1 MAKNIGIDLGGTNI
15 KGAVID
21 SENGEILF
29 MQKIPTD
36 AHEGHEKVIARIV
49 KLCKS
54 LVSSAGLRME
64 DISGIG
70 IGLPGAINAKTG
82 SSIFMTNLPDHWI
95 NVPVCDLITK
105 GTGKPAFLI
114 NDVNSITWGEQVFG
128 AGKGTGNMVC
138 FALGTGIGGGLVVNG
153 QLILGRTGVAGE
165 LGHMIVQPHGNR
177 CNCGAHGC
185 LETYASGPAIRSMAL
200 KAVAHGGTTI
210 LGEMVDYDLNKITP
224 KTVSDAALRGDE
236 MALEIYA
243 TAGYYLGIAVAN
255 IITVFDPDKIIIA
268 GGVSAAGE
276 LLMKP
281 IRDYVY
287 NNVRVT
293 PLEGIQI
300 SNGELGNE
308 AGVYGASMW
317 ADFNM
322 KLQLPVTG

>member
-1 MAKNIGIDLGGTNI
+1 MSKNIGIDLGGTNI
-15 KGAVID
+15 KGAVVD
-21 SENGEILF
+21 GETGTILI
-29 MQKIPTD
+29 MQSVPTE
-36 AHEGHEKVIARIV
+36 AQEGHDKVIARIIR
-49 KLCKS
+49 LCKN
-54 LVSSAGLRME
+54 LVSSAGLKME
-64 DISGIG
+64 DINGIG

-82 SSIFMTNLPDHWI
+82 TSVFMTNLPDHWV
-95 NVPVCDLITK
+95 NVPVCDMVTK

-114 NDVNSITWGEQVFG
+114 NDVNSITWGEQIFG
-128 AGKGTGNMVC
+128 AGKGTENMVC

-185 LETYASGPAIRSMAL
+185 LETYASGPAIRSMDM

-224 KTVSDAALRGDE
+224 KTVSDAALHGDE
-236 MALEIYA
+236 MAQEIYQ

-255 IITVFDPDKIIIA
+255 AITILEPDMVIIA
-268 GGVSAAGE
+268 GGVAAAGE

-281 IRDYVY
+281 VRDYVY
-287 NNVRVT
+287 NNVHVT

-300 SNGELGNE
+300 VTGELGND
-308 AGVYGASMW
+308 AGIYGASMW
-317 ADFNM
+317 AEFN
-322 KLQLPVTG
+322 LRQ

>member
-1 MAKNIGIDLGGTNI
+1 MSKNIGIDLGGTNI
-15 KGAVID
+15 KGAVVD
-21 SENGEILF
+21 GETGTILI
-29 MQKIPTD
+29 MQSVPTE
-36 AHEGHEKVIARIV
+36 AQEGHDKVIARIIR
-49 KLCKS
+49 LCKN
-54 LVSSAGLRME
+54 LVSSAGLKME
-64 DISGIG
+64 DINGIG

-82 SSIFMTNLPDHWI
+82 TSVFMTNLPDHWV
-95 NVPVCDLITK
+95 NVPVCDIVTK

-128 AGKGTGNMVC
+128 AGKGTDNMVC

-224 KTVSDAALRGDE
+224 KTVSDAALHGDE
-236 MALEIYA
+236 MAQEIYQ

-255 IITVFDPDKIIIA
+255 AITILEPDMVIIA
-268 GGVSAAGE
+268 GGVAAAGE

-281 IRDYVY
+281 VRDYVY
-287 NNVRVT
+287 NNVHVT

-300 SNGELGNE
+300 VTGELGND
-308 AGVYGASMW
+308 AGIYGASMW
-317 ADFNM
+317 AEFN
-322 KLQLPVTG
+322 LRQ

>member
-1 MAKNIGIDLGGTNI
+1 MSKNIGIDLGGTNI
-15 KGAVID
+15 KGAVVD
-21 SENGEILF
+21 GETGTILI
-29 MQKIPTD
+29 MQSVPTE
-36 AHEGHEKVIARIV
+36 AQEGHDKVIARIIR
-49 KLCKS
+49 LCKN
-54 LVSSAGLRME
+54 LVSSAGLKME
-64 DISGIG
+64 DINGIG

-82 SSIFMTNLPDHWI
+82 TSVFMTNLPDHWV
-95 NVPVCDLITK
+95 NVPVCDIVTK

-114 NDVNSITWGEQVFG
+114 NDVNSITWGEQIFG
-128 AGKGTGNMVC
+128 AGKGTENMVC

-224 KTVSDAALRGDE
+224 KTVSDAALHGDE
-236 MALEIYA
+236 MAQEIYQI
-243 TAGYYLGIAVAN
+243 AGYYLGIAVAN
-255 IITVFDPDKIIIA
+255 AITILEPDMVIIT
-268 GGVSAAGE
+268 GGVAAAGE

-281 IRDYVY
+281 VRDYVY
-287 NNVRVT
+287 NNVHVT

-300 SNGELGNE
+300 VTGELGND
-308 AGVYGASMW
+308 AGIYGASMW
-317 ADFNM
+317 AEFN
-322 KLQLPVTG
+322 LRQ

>member
-1 MAKNIGIDLGGTNI
+1 MSKNIGIDLGGTNI
-15 KGAVID
+15 KGAVVD
-21 SENGEILF
+21 GETGTILI
-29 MQKIPTD
+29 MQSVPTE
-36 AHEGHEKVIARIV
+36 AQEGHDKVIARIIR
-49 KLCKS
+49 LCKN
-54 LVSSAGLRME
+54 LVSSAGLKME
-64 DISGIG
+64 DINGIG

-82 SSIFMTNLPDHWI
+82 TSVFMTNLPDHWV
-95 NVPVCDLITK
+95 NVPVCDMVTK

-114 NDVNSITWGEQVFG
+114 NDVNSITWGEQIFG
-128 AGKGTGNMVC
+128 AGKGTENMVC

-153 QLILGRTGVAGE
+153 QLILGRTGGAGE

-224 KTVSDAALRGDE
+224 KTVSDAALHGDE
-236 MALEIYA
+236 MAQEIYQ

-255 IITVFDPDKIIIA
+255 AITILEPDMVIIT
-268 GGVSAAGE
+268 GGVAAAGE

-281 IRDYVY
+281 VRDYVY
-287 NNVRVT
+287 NNVHVT

-300 SNGELGNE
+300 VTGELGND
-308 AGVYGASMW
+308 AGIYGASMW
-317 ADFNM
+317 AEYN
-322 KLQLPVTG
+322 LRQ

>member
-1 MAKNIGIDLGGTNI
+1 MSKNIGIDLGGTNI
-15 KGAVID
+15 KGAVVD
-21 SENGEILF
+21 GETGTILI
-29 MQKIPTD
+29 MQSVPTE
-36 AHEGHEKVIARIV
+36 AQEGHDKVIARIIR
-49 KLCKS
+49 LCKN
-54 LVSSAGLRME
+54 LVTSAGLKME
-64 DISGIG
+64 DINGIG
-70 IGLPGAINAKTG
+70 IGVPGAINAKTG
-82 SSIFMTNLPDHWI
+82 TTVFMTNLPDHWV
-95 NVPVCDLITK
+95 NVPVCDMVTK

-128 AGKGTGNMVC
+128 AGKGTDNMVC

-185 LETYASGPAIRSMAL
+185 LETYASGPAIRSMAM

-224 KTVSDAALRGDE
+224 KTVSDAALHGDE
-236 MALEIYA
+236 MAQEIYQ

-255 IITVFDPDKIIIA
+255 AITILEPDMVIIA
-268 GGVSAAGE
+268 GGVAAAGE

-281 IRDYVY
+281 VRDYVY
-287 NNVRVT
+287 NNVHVT

-300 SNGELGNE
+300 VTGELGND
-308 AGVYGASMW
+308 AGIYGASMW
-317 ADFNM
+317 AEFN
-322 KLQLPVTG
+322 LRQ